1 MRKCSIAL
9 AATLLALTSLVACA
23 EDTSGYASFARTTLV
38 ARLAD
43 LEPSIVFWRDVM
55 GFEYLGDPQ
64 PRKGSG
70 NEFLGWNEDATTYFT
85 AFSSKEGSTVALLLV
100 EEQPDFPEQRPHAPA
115 TAYGSVVLVHTA
127 KGIRDIYDRAVA
139 NDVEIVK
146 PYGLSPTG
154 RSYQMM
160 FRAPTGHMVEI
171 YEVIERD

>member
-1 MRKCSIAL
+1 MRSWLITIAS
-9 AATLLALTSLVACA
+9 TLVALTSLVAEA
-23 EDTSGYASFARTTLV
+23 EDTQGYASFVRTTIV
-38 ARLAD
+38 GRLAD

-55 GFEYLGDPQ
+55 GFEYRGDPE
-64 PRKGSG
+64 PRTGRG
-70 NEFLGWNEDATTYFT
+70 NEYLGWGEEATTYFT

-100 EEQPDFPEQRPHAPA
+100 EDQSDFPEQKPFAPA

-146 PYGLSPTG
+146 PYGLSGTG
-154 RSYQMM
+154 LSYQMM

-171 YEVIERD
+171 YEVIQQD